1 MPARSNHCLLM
12 TQLPWYLRS
21 EFYHYDDL
29 PKLQIY
35 REQWRQPN
43 NKNQTFTPSAAAYWY
58 LYSFKIAAAPPFP
71 NGLPWRIKPALLK
84 TAEFICCLE
93 SNLFGICLY
102 CISHILV
109 GASVRS
115 LRFDLCLVVLIKEVM
130 EDGFLFRSVTMG
142 TLQATLFSA
151 CVFFKQSE

>member
-1 MPARSNHCLLM
+1 MTTFPNSKFTGNSEDSQTIKTKHLHHLLLL
-12 TQLPWYLRS
+12 TG
-21 EFYHYDDL
+21 
-29 PKLQIY
+29 
-35 REQWRQPN
+35 
-43 NKNQTFTPSAAAYWY
+43 TFTVLKSP
-58 LYSFKIAAAPPFP
+58 LPHHFQT
-71 NGLPWRIKPALLK
+71 PWRIKPALLK